1 MYKYAWFVDYR
12 NFRGFVKK
20 VADRVGKSYSEFI
33 DLGLYK
39 SRFSL
44 RLLRSTKEDRVKRPA
59 VSSVKQGYRK
69 LEDYLNLIIPK
80 SGHRPFLLKSQKRM
94 NSNLS
99 KMKPP

>member
-20 VADRVGKSYSEFI
+20 VADRVGKPYSEFI
-33 DLGLYK
+33 DLKIYK

-44 RLLRSTKEDRVKRPA
+44 WLLRSAKEDRVKRPA

-69 LEDYLNLIIPK
+69 LGDYLVQPK
-80 SGHRPFLLKSQKRM
+80 SDY
-94 NSNLS
+94 S
-99 KMKPP
+99 KIWPWTFSPEKPEKDEF